1 MNLPVGADITSG
13 PTDLPIAEVGRQL
26 RSGTLTSVAL
36 TEAALARIAALD
48 GDLCAFVALT
58 SERAMSDA
66 RQADADFSQG
76 IDKGPLQGIPYAL
89 KDIYATAGI
98 RTTCHSKLF
107 VDHVPE
113 VDSVVAVK
121 LAAGGGV
128 LLGKVGTF
136 EFAIGGPSFDLP
148 FPPARNP
155 WNPAHSTSG
164 SSSGSAA
171 AVASGMVRMAM
182 GSDTGGSIRGPAC
195 HCGTVGL
202 KPTYGRVSRRGV
214 FPLSFTLDHC
224 GPLSVSVE
232 DTALTMQVIAGYDP
246 LDPASANLA
255 VPDFSADLG
264 KDLKGLKIAYARSF
278 FAGNPITSPEVL
290 AALDASAQA
299 IARLGAEVSEID
311 LPAYELF
318 EACGRV
324 ILNAEAYAIHE
335 QDLKTRPFAYG
346 RYAYQRIA
354 PGAVLSAADLVQAFR
369 LRAEL
374 TALVN
379 GTILKSH
386 DAVLTAAGLT
396 PAAPFEVFGR
406 DVTRWLGM
414 YTIPFNVT
422 GNPALSVP
430 TALSSSG
437 LPLGLQIVGRAFD
450 EVTTL
455 RIGAAYEAVSGFG
468 RLRPSLAKAA

>member
-1 MNLPVGADITSG
+1 MNRPVAADITSG
-13 PTDLPIAEVGRQL
+13 PTDLPIAEAGRQL

-58 SERAMSDA
+58 TERALSDA

-76 IDKGPLQGIPYAL
+76 IDRGPLQGIPYAL

-113 VDSVVAVK
+113 EDSVVAVK
-121 LAAGGGV
+121 LVAGGGV

-224 GPLSVSVE
+224 GPLSVSVK

-299 IARLGAEVSEID
+299 IASLGAEVGEID

-396 PAAPFEVFGR
+396 PAALFEVFGR

>member
-1 MNLPVGADITSG
+1 MNRPVAADITSG
-13 PTDLPIAEVGRQL
+13 PTDLPIAEAGRQL

-58 SERAMSDA
+58 SERALSDA

-76 IDKGPLQGIPYAL
+76 IDRGPLQGIPYAL

-113 VDSVVAVK
+113 EDSVVAVK

-224 GPLSVSVE
+224 GPLAVSVR

-299 IARLGAEVSEID
+299 IASLGAEVGEID

-324 ILNAEAYAIHE
+324 ILNAEAYAVHE

-396 PAAPFEVFGR
+396 PAALFEVFGR

>member
-1 MNLPVGADITSG
+1 MNRPVAADITSG
-13 PTDLPIAEVGRQL
+13 PTDLPIAEAGRQL

-58 SERAMSDA
+58 SERALRDA

-98 RTTCHSKLF
+98 RTTCHSRLF
-107 VDHVPE
+107 VDHVPGA
-113 VDSVVAVK
+113 DSVVADK

-299 IARLGAEVSEID
+299 IASLGAEVSEID

>member
-1 MNLPVGADITSG
+1 MNRPVAADITSG
-13 PTDLPIAEVGRQL
+13 PTDLPIAEAGRQL

-58 SERAMSDA
+58 SERALSDA

-76 IDKGPLQGIPYAL
+76 IDRGPLQGIPYAL

-113 VDSVVAVK
+113 EDSVVAVK

-171 AVASGMVRMAM
+171 AVASGMVRVAM

-224 GPLSVSVE
+224 GPLSVSVK

-299 IARLGAEVSEID
+299 IASLGAEVGEID

-396 PAAPFEVFGR
+396 PAALFEVFGR

>member
-1 MNLPVGADITSG
+1 MNLPVAADITSG
-13 PTDLPIAEVGRQL
+13 LTDLPIAEAGRQL

-58 SERAMSDA
+58 SERALSDA

-113 VDSVVAVK
+113 QDSVVAVK

-299 IARLGAEVSEID
+299 IASLGAEVSEID

-354 PGAVLSAADLVQAFR
+354 PGAVLSAADLVQSFR

-414 YTIPFNVT
+414 CTIPFNVT

-450 EVTTL
+450 EMTTL

-468 RLRPSLAKAA
+468 QLRPSLAKAA

>member
-1 MNLPVGADITSG
+1 MNRPVAADITSG
-13 PTDLPIAEVGRQL
+13 PTDLPIAEAGRQL

-58 SERAMSDA
+58 SERALSDA

-76 IDKGPLQGIPYAL
+76 IDRGPLQGIPYAL

-113 VDSVVAVK
+113 EDSVVAVK
-121 LAAGGGV
+121 LVAGGGV

-171 AVASGMVRMAM
+171 AVASGMVRVAM

-224 GPLSVSVE
+224 GPLSVSVK

-299 IARLGAEVSEID
+299 IASLGAEVGEID

-396 PAAPFEVFGR
+396 PAALFEVFGR

>member
-1 MNLPVGADITSG
+1 MNRPVAADITSG
-13 PTDLPIAEVGRQL
+13 PTDLPIAEAGRQL

-58 SERAMSDA
+58 SERALSDA

-76 IDKGPLQGIPYAL
+76 IDRGPLQGIPYAL

-113 VDSVVAVK
+113 EDSVVAVK

-232 DTALTMQVIAGYDP
+232 DAALTMQVIAGHDP

-299 IARLGAEVSEID
+299 IASLGAEVGEID

-396 PAAPFEVFGR
+396 PAALFEVFGR

>member
-1 MNLPVGADITSG
+1 MNRPVAADITSD
-13 PTDLPIAEVGRQL
+13 PTDLPIAEAGRQL

-36 TEAALARIAALD
+36 TEAALASIAALD
-48 GDLCAFVALT
+48 GDLCAFVAVT
-58 SERAMSDA
+58 SERALSDA
-66 RQADADFSQG
+66 RQADAAFSQG
-76 IDKGPLQGIPYAL
+76 IDKGRLQGIPYAL

-107 VDHVPE
+107 IDHVPE
-113 VDSVVAVK
+113 EDSVVAVK

-299 IARLGAEVSEID
+299 IASLGAEVSEID

-396 PAAPFEVFGR
+396 PAALFEVFGR

>member
-1 MNLPVGADITSG
+1 MNLPVAADVTSG
-13 PTDLPIAEVGRQL
+13 PTNLPIAEAGRQL

-36 TEAALARIAALD
+36 TEAALASVAALD
-48 GDLCAFVALT
+48 GDLCAFVTLT
-58 SERAMSDA
+58 TERALSDA

-113 VDSVVAVK
+113 EDSVVAVK
-121 LAAGGGV
+121 LVAGGGV

-232 DTALTMQVIAGYDP
+232 DAALTMQVIAGHDP

-278 FAGNPITSPEVL
+278 FAGNPITSPEVI

-299 IARLGAEVSEID
+299 IASLGAEVSEID

-468 RLRPSLAKAA
+468 RLRPLLARAA

>member
-1 MNLPVGADITSG
+1 MNRPVAADITSG
-13 PTDLPIAEVGRQL
+13 PTDLPIAEAGRQL

-58 SERAMSDA
+58 SERALSDA

-76 IDKGPLQGIPYAL
+76 IDRGPLQGIPYAL

-113 VDSVVAVK
+113 EDSVVAVK

-224 GPLSVSVE
+224 GPLSVSVK

-299 IARLGAEVSEID
+299 IASLGAEVGEID

-396 PAAPFEVFGR
+396 PAALFEVFGR

>member
-1 MNLPVGADITSG
+1 MNRPVAADITSG
-13 PTDLPIAEVGRQL
+13 PTDLPIAEAGRQL

-58 SERAMSDA
+58 SERALSDA

-76 IDKGPLQGIPYAL
+76 IDRGPLQGIPYAL

-113 VDSVVAVK
+113 EDSVVAVK

-224 GPLSVSVE
+224 GPLAVSVR

-299 IARLGAEVSEID
+299 IASLGAEVGEID

-396 PAAPFEVFGR
+396 PAALFEVFGR